1 MEERGE
7 FIGGGG
13 MAETRGDT
21 GFHRGPHKPR
31 LQGPRRAGSRDRAGA
46 PLGPRKATVR
56 PFLTQATALTPRTLQ
71 RAVLPPREGGTPGTQ
86 HRSSVVTATATLWL

>member
-1 MEERGE
+1 MSGGKERRMEERGE

-13 MAETRGDT
+13 WRRPEETQASIGV
-21 GFHRGPHKPR
+21 PHKPR
-31 LQGPRRAGSRDRAGA
+31 LQGPGRAGSRDRAGA

-71 RAVLPPREGGTPGTQ
+71 RAVLPP
-86 HRSSVVTATATLWL
+86 